1 MVIAPTAPR
10 KPLKATS
17 TRSHSAPGSGA
28 VTGPTLPEPRGPVS
42 EQLLTAF
49 RFAPHRFAVPKV
61 FSQDAVIDEDL
72 QLSLY
77 CCFEL
82 HYRGLR
88 GVDEDWEWAPSLLE
102 LRSQLETVFEEQL
115 HLALPDRLTLSPL
128 EVADELKNMS
138 QDEGFSLSAWLAEHG
153 DLFHAREFT
162 IHRSGYQ
169 LKEADPHT
177 WAIPRLTGR
186 AKAAIVTIQSDEYG
200 RGMAAK
206 MHSALFADAMDA
218 LHLDP
223 TYGAYL
229 DHLPAV
235 TLATTNLISM
245 FGLHRRL
252 RGALVG
258 HLASFEMN
266 SVGPMARYSSWLE
279 SLDVPI
285 EGRRFYDVHV
295 EADQTHQDIALD
307 DLVGGLL
314 ETEPEQAPAVLFGAR
329 AVSLVE
335 AAFTDHVVSAWKGD
349 RSSLWASESKAP
361 AILDYEGEGNEM
373 LHGNGPDHQH

>member
-1 MVIAPTAPR
+1 VISR
-10 KPLKATS
+10 
-17 TRSHSAPGSGA
+17 
-28 VTGPTLPEPRGPVS
+28 
-42 EQLLTAF
+42 
-49 RFAPHRFAVPKV
+49 
-61 FSQDAVIDEDL
+61 DAVLDEDL

-82 HYRGLR
+82 HYRGLP
-88 GVDEDWEWAPSLLE
+88 GVDEDWEWAPSLLKF
-102 LRSQLETVFEEQL
+102 RGQLETVFEEQL
-115 HLALPDRLTLSPL
+115 RLALPDHRAHSPL
-128 EVADELKNMS
+128 EVADTLKNLS
-138 QDEGFSLSAWLAEHG
+138 EDEGFSLSAWLVEHG
-153 DLFHAREFT
+153 DLFHAHEFT
-162 IHRSGYQ
+162 MHRSAYQ

-200 RGMAAK
+200 DGVAAG
-206 MHSALFADAMDA
+206 MHSALFADAMAA
-218 LHLDP
+218 LDLDP

-229 DHLPAV
+229 HRLPAV
-235 TLATTNLISM
+235 TLATTNLVSM

-266 SVGPMARYSSWLE
+266 SVGPMGRYSSWLE
-279 SLDVPI
+279 SLGVPI

-295 EADQTHQDIALD
+295 EADQTHQHIALD

-314 ETEPEQAPAVLFGAR
+314 EDEPEQASAVLFGAR

-335 AAFTDHVVSAWKGD
+335 SAFADHVVSAWKGD
-349 RSSLWASESKAP
+349 RSSLWAPESKAP
-361 AILDYEGEGNEM
+361 AMRAPRENKEM
-373 LHGNGPDHQH
+373 KRGAGLTQATMNRESDPPA

>member
-1 MVIAPTAPR
+1 MNCRMEMVIATTAPR
-10 KPLKATS
+10 RPLTAVS
-17 TRSHSAPGSGA
+17 TRPYFAPGSA
-28 VTGPTLPEPRGPVS
+28 ATKGPALPQPRGPVS
-42 EQLLTAF
+42 KQLLTAF
-49 RFAPHRFAVPKV
+49 RFPPHRFAVPKV
-61 FSQDAVIDEDL
+61 LSEDALLDEDL

-77 CCFEL
+77 CCYEL
-82 HYRGLR
+82 HYRGLP
-88 GVDEDWEWAPSLLE
+88 GVDEDWEWAPSVLE
-102 LRSQLETVFEEQL
+102 LRGQLETVLEEQL
-115 HLALPDRLTLSPL
+115 RLALPDHRAPSPL
-128 EVADELKNMS
+128 DVADALKNLS

-153 DLFHAREFT
+153 DLFHARELT
-162 IHRSGYQ
+162 LHRSGYQ

-200 RGMAAK
+200 HGIPAE
-206 MHSALFADAMDA
+206 MHSTLFADAMAA

-229 DHLPAV
+229 ERLPAV

-245 FGLHRRL
+245 FGLYRRL

-266 SVGPMARYSSWLE
+266 SVGPMSRYSS
-279 SLDVPI
+279 
-285 EGRRFYDVHV
+285 GRRFYDVHV
-295 EADQTHQDIALD
+295 EADQVHQHIALD

-314 ETEPEQAPAVLFGAR
+314 ETEPEQASAVLFGAR

-335 AAFTDHVVSAWKGD
+335 SAFASHVVSAWKDG
-349 RSSLWASESKAP
+349 RSSLRPGRTPHRESDP
-361 AILDYEGEGNEM
+361 PG
-373 LHGNGPDHQH
+373 